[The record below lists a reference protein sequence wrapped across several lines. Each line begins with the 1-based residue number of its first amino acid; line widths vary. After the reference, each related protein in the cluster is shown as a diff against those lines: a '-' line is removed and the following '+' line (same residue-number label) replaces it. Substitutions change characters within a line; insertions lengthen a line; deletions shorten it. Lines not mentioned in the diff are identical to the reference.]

1 MDRIKNLSLDQK
13 AKLYYMG
20 LVKKGEIDTLPE
32 DPKAAFVKD
41 MMGRKD
47 ELKETATEL
56 GYLKEEVD
64 ITYSTPGDRFYK
76 MKVDGKRL
84 DREEGTKYLKN
95 LGIDMEVPRRYRE
108 NELDNIVK
116 ALEKKGI
123 KADYND
129 AMDIS

>member
-20 LVKKGEIDTLPE
+20 LVRKGEIDRLPE

>member
-20 LVKKGEIDTLPE
+20 LVRKGEIDRLPE

-116 ALEKKGI
+116 ALEIKGI

>member
-20 LVKKGEIDTLPE
+20 LVRKGEIDRLPE

-56 GYLKEEVD
+56 GYLKEEVN